1 MTERDT
7 HLRRKSAELADV
19 FNATDQVMPGLP
31 TDDAVPR
38 QADALQEG
46 PGPAGKESD
55 RDMPADDAVPRQAD
69 ASQEGPGPAGKESDR
84 DMPADDA
91 VPRQA
96 DASQEGPGPAGKE
109 SDRDAPADDTAPQQA
124 DASQEGPG
132 PAGKESDRKEE
143 IFDLLKRAIAGGE
156 NPVLAAR
163 EFGARRDALLME
175 TAAEIEEFERNIE
188 ATLHQLMHALAAV
201 QKRVN
206 HTIEESQGANNM
218 REAMLAYKRIKS
230 RFWES
235 LVQSIREDM
244 EQFKANLRREFQA
257 VEDDFRAHIQELQ
270 CARLAPVPLRDRI
283 EREKWLVLGVLFI
296 GIALGRVLVPVEA
309 LWETVASF
317 FHP

>member
-1 MTERDT
+1 MSERDT

-31 TDDAVPR
+31 TNDAVPR

-69 ASQEGPGPAGKESDR
+69 ASQEGPGGEGIRSR
-84 DMPADDA
+84 RPADDA

-109 SDRDAPADDTAPQQA
+109 SDR
-124 DASQEGPG
+124 
-132 PAGKESDRKEE
+132 KEE
-143 IFDLLKRAIAGGE
+143 IFSLLKRAIEGGE
-156 NPVLAAR
+156 NPVLVAR
-163 EFGARRDALLME
+163 EFGAKRDALLME

-206 HTIEESQGANNM
+206 HTIEESQGENNM

-257 VEDDFRAHIQELQ
+257 VEDDFRAQIQALQ

-296 GIALGRVLVPVEA
+296 GIALGRILIPVEA
-309 LWETVASF
+309 LWETVANV

>member
-1 MTERDT
+1 MSERESNAK
-7 HLRRKSAELADV
+7 RKIKEASIGGLAHRV
-19 FNATDQVMPGLP
+19 KG
-31 TDDAVPR
+31 
-38 QADALQEG
+38 
-46 PGPAGKESD
+46 
-55 RDMPADDAVPRQAD
+55 
-69 ASQEGPGPAGKESDR
+69 
-84 DMPADDA
+84 A

-109 SDRDAPADDTAPQQA
+109 SDRDAPADDAVPQQA

-143 IFDLLKRAIAGGE
+143 IFDVLKRAIEGGE

-188 ATLHQLMHALAAV
+188 ATLHQLMHALVAV

-244 EQFKANLRREFQA
+244 EQFKANLRREFKT
-257 VEDDFRAHIQELQ
+257 VEDDFRAHIQALQ

-296 GIALGRVLVPVEA
+296 GIALGRVLIPVEA
-309 LWETVASF
+309 LWETVARV

>member
-1 MTERDT
+1 
-7 HLRRKSAELADV
+7 
-19 FNATDQVMPGLP
+19 
-31 TDDAVPR
+31 
-38 QADALQEG
+38 
-46 PGPAGKESD
+46 
-55 RDMPADDAVPRQAD
+55 
-69 ASQEGPGPAGKESDR
+69 
-84 DMPADDA
+84 
-91 VPRQA
+91 
-96 DASQEGPGPAGKE
+96 
-109 SDRDAPADDTAPQQA
+109 
-124 DASQEGPG
+124 
-132 PAGKESDRKEE
+132 
-143 IFDLLKRAIAGGE
+143 
-156 NPVLAAR
+156 
-163 EFGARRDALLME
+163 ME

-206 HTIEESQGANNM
+206 HTIEESQGENNM

-244 EQFKANLRREFQA
+244 EQFKANLRRECQA
-257 VEDDFRAHIQELQ
+257 VEDDFRAHIQALQ

-309 LWETVASF
+309 LWETVARV

>member
-1 MTERDT
+1 MSERNT

-19 FNATDQVMPGLP
+19 FNATDQVMP
-31 TDDAVPR
+31 DV
-38 QADALQEG
+38 
-46 PGPAGKESD
+46 
-55 RDMPADDAVPRQAD
+55 PADDAVPRQAD

-84 DMPADDA
+84 DVPADDA
-91 VPRQA
+91 
-96 DASQEGPGPAGKE
+96 
-109 SDRDAPADDTAPQQA
+109 APQQA
-124 DASQEGPG
+124 DASQEGQG
-132 PAGKESDRKEE
+132 PAGKEPDRKEE
-143 IFDLLKRAIAGGE
+143 IFDVLKRAIEGGE
-156 NPVLAAR
+156 NPVRVAR

-188 ATLHQLMHALAAV
+188 ATIHQLMNALAAV

-206 HTIEESQGANNM
+206 HTIEESQGENNM

-235 LVQSIREDM
+235 LVQSISEDM
-244 EQFKANLRREFQA
+244 EQFKANLRRECQA
-257 VEDDFRAHIQELQ
+257 VEEDFRAHIQALH

-296 GIALGRVLVPVEA
+296 GIALGGVLVPVEA

>member
-1 MTERDT
+1 MTRSLNRPT
-7 HLRRKSAELADV
+7 LRRKA
-19 FNATDQVMPGLP
+19 Q
-31 TDDAVPR
+31 
-38 QADALQEG
+38 
-46 PGPAGKESD
+46 
-55 RDMPADDAVPRQAD
+55 
-69 ASQEGPGPAGKESDR
+69 
-84 DMPADDA
+84 
-91 VPRQA
+91 
-96 DASQEGPGPAGKE
+96 
-109 SDRDAPADDTAPQQA
+109 
-124 DASQEGPG
+124 G

-143 IFDLLKRAIAGGE
+143 IFSLLKRAIEGGE
-156 NPVLAAR
+156 NPVLVAR

-206 HTIEESQGANNM
+206 HTIEESQGENNM

-235 LVQSIREDM
+235 LVQSISKDM
-244 EQFKANLRREFQA
+244 EQFKVNLRREFQA

-309 LWETVASF
+309 LWETVASV

>member
-1 MTERDT
+1 MSERNT

-19 FNATDQVMPGLP
+19 FNATDQVMP
-31 TDDAVPR
+31 DV
-38 QADALQEG
+38 
-46 PGPAGKESD
+46 
-55 RDMPADDAVPRQAD
+55 PADDAVPRQAD
-69 ASQEGPGPAGKESDR
+69 ASQEGRGPAGKESNR
-84 DMPADDA
+84 DVPADDTA
-91 VPRQA
+91 PQQA
-96 DASQEGPGPAGKE
+96 DASEEGRGPAGKE
-109 SDRDAPADDTAPQQA
+109 SDRDAPADDAVPQQA

-132 PAGKESDRKEE
+132 PAEKEPDRKEE
-143 IFDLLKRAIAGGE
+143 IFDVLKRAIEGGE

-206 HTIEESQGANNM
+206 HTIEESQGENNM

-235 LVQSIREDM
+235 LVQSISEDM
-244 EQFKANLRREFQA
+244 EQFKANLRRGFQA
-257 VEDDFRAHIQELQ
+257 VEDDFRAHIQAMH

-296 GIALGRVLVPVEA
+296 GIALGRVLIPVEA
-309 LWETVASF
+309 LWATVASF

>member
-84 DMPADDA
+84 
-91 VPRQA
+91 
-96 DASQEGPGPAGKE
+96 
-109 SDRDAPADDTAPQQA
+109 
-124 DASQEGPG
+124 
-132 PAGKESDRKEE
+132 KEE
-143 IFDLLKRAIAGGE
+143 IFSLLKRAIEGGE
-156 NPVLAAR
+156 NPVLVAR

-188 ATLHQLMHALAAV
+188 ATLHQLMHALTAV

-235 LVQSIREDM
+235 LVQSISKDM

-257 VEDDFRAHIQELQ
+257 VEDDFRVQIQELQ
-270 CARLAPVPLRDRI
+270 CARLAQVPLRDRI
-283 EREKWLVLGVLFI
+283 EREKWLVLGVLCI
-296 GIALGRVLVPVEA
+296 GIALGRILIPVEA
-309 LWETVASF
+309 LWETVVNV

>member
-1 MTERDT
+1 MSERESNAK
-7 HLRRKSAELADV
+7 RKIKEASIGGLAHRV
-19 FNATDQVMPGLP
+19 KG
-31 TDDAVPR
+31 
-38 QADALQEG
+38 
-46 PGPAGKESD
+46 
-55 RDMPADDAVPRQAD
+55 AVPRQAD
-69 ASQEGPGPAGKESDR
+69 ASQEGQGPAGKESDR
-84 DMPADDA
+84 DAPADDA
-91 VPRQA
+91 VPQQA

-109 SDRDAPADDTAPQQA
+109 SDRDAHADDTVPQQA

-143 IFDLLKRAIAGGE
+143 IVSLLKRAIEGGE
-156 NPVLAAR
+156 NPVLVAR

-206 HTIEESQGANNM
+206 HTIEESQGADNM

-235 LVQSIREDM
+235 LVQSISEDM
-244 EQFKANLRREFQA
+244 EQFKANLRREFKT
-257 VEDDFRAHIQELQ
+257 VEDDFRAHIQALH

-309 LWETVASF
+309 LWETVARV

>member
-1 MTERDT
+1 MSERESNAK
-7 HLRRKSAELADV
+7 RKIKEASIGGLAHRV
-19 FNATDQVMPGLP
+19 KG
-31 TDDAVPR
+31 
-38 QADALQEG
+38 
-46 PGPAGKESD
+46 
-55 RDMPADDAVPRQAD
+55 AVPRQAD

-84 DMPADDA
+84 DVPADDA
-91 VPRQA
+91 
-96 DASQEGPGPAGKE
+96 
-109 SDRDAPADDTAPQQA
+109 APQQA

-132 PAGKESDRKEE
+132 PAGKEPDRKEE
-143 IFDLLKRAIAGGE
+143 IFSLLKRAIEGNE
-156 NPVLAAR
+156 NPVLVAR

-244 EQFKANLRREFQA
+244 EQFKVNLRRECQA
-257 VEDDFRAHIQELQ
+257 VEADFRAHIQELQ
-270 CARLAPVPLRDRI
+270 DTLIAHVPLRHRI
-283 EREKWLVLGVLFI
+283 EREKWLVLGTLFI

-309 LWETVASF
+309 LWETVASV

>member
-1 MTERDT
+1 MTRSLDRPT
-7 HLRRKSAELADV
+7 LHRKA
-19 FNATDQVMPGLP
+19 Q
-31 TDDAVPR
+31 
-38 QADALQEG
+38 
-46 PGPAGKESD
+46 
-55 RDMPADDAVPRQAD
+55 
-69 ASQEGPGPAGKESDR
+69 
-84 DMPADDA
+84 
-91 VPRQA
+91 
-96 DASQEGPGPAGKE
+96 GPAGKE
-109 SDRDAPADDTAPQQA
+109 SDRDAPADDAAPQQA

-132 PAGKESDRKEE
+132 PAGKEPDRKEE
-143 IFDLLKRAIAGGE
+143 IFSLLKRAIEGGE
-156 NPVLAAR
+156 DPVLVAR

-206 HTIEESQGANNM
+206 HTIEESQGENNM

-235 LVQSIREDM
+235 LVQSISEDM
-244 EQFKANLRREFQA
+244 EQFKVNLRREFQA
-257 VEDDFRAHIQELQ
+257 VEKDFRAHIQELQ

-296 GIALGRVLVPVEA
+296 GIALGRILVPVEA
-309 LWETVASF
+309 LWETVARV

>member
-1 MTERDT
+1 MSERNT

-19 FNATDQVMPGLP
+19 FNATDQVMPDVP
-31 TDDAVPR
+31 ADDAVPQ
-38 QADALQEG
+38 QADASQEG
-46 PGPAGKESD
+46 QGPAGKESD
-55 RDMPADDAVPRQAD
+55 RDVPADDA
-69 ASQEGPGPAGKESDR
+69 
-84 DMPADDA
+84 
-91 VPRQA
+91 
-96 DASQEGPGPAGKE
+96 
-109 SDRDAPADDTAPQQA
+109 APQQA
-124 DASQEGPG
+124 DASQEGQG
-132 PAGKESDRKEE
+132 PAGKEPDRKEE
-143 IFDLLKRAIAGGE
+143 ILGLLKRAIEGNE

-188 ATLHQLMHALAAV
+188 ATIHQLMNALAAV

-206 HTIEESQGANNM
+206 HTIEESQGENNM

-235 LVQSIREDM
+235 LVQSISEDI
-244 EQFKANLRREFQA
+244 EQFKANLRRECQA
-257 VEDDFRAHIQELQ
+257 VEEDFRAHIQALH

-296 GIALGRVLVPVEA
+296 GIALGGVLVPVEA
-309 LWETVASF
+309 LWETVARV

>member
-1 MTERDT
+1 MSERESNAK
-7 HLRRKSAELADV
+7 RKIKEASIGGLAHRV
-19 FNATDQVMPGLP
+19 KG
-31 TDDAVPR
+31 
-38 QADALQEG
+38 
-46 PGPAGKESD
+46 
-55 RDMPADDAVPRQAD
+55 AVPRQAD

-84 DMPADDA
+84 DAPADDA
-91 VPRQA
+91 VPQQA

-143 IFDLLKRAIAGGE
+143 IFSLLKRAIEGGE
-156 NPVLAAR
+156 NPVLVAR

-257 VEDDFRAHIQELQ
+257 VEDDFRVQIQELQ

-296 GIALGRVLVPVEA
+296 GIALGRVLIPVEA
-309 LWETVASF
+309 LWETVVNV

>member
-1 MTERDT
+1 MTERNT

-19 FNATDQVMPGLP
+19 FNATDQVMPGVP
-31 TDDAVPR
+31 ANDAVPR

-55 RDMPADDAVPRQAD
+55 RDVPADDAVPQQAD

-84 DMPADDA
+84 DVPADDT
-91 VPRQA
+91 VPQQA

-109 SDRDAPADDTAPQQA
+109 SDRDAPADDAVPQQA

-132 PAGKESDRKEE
+132 PAGKEPDRKEE
-143 IFDLLKRAIAGGE
+143 IFSLLKRAIEGGE
-156 NPVLAAR
+156 DPVLVAR

-206 HTIEESQGANNM
+206 HTIEESQGENNM

-235 LVQSIREDM
+235 LVQSISEDM
-244 EQFKANLRREFQA
+244 EQFKANLRRECQA
-257 VEDDFRAHIQELQ
+257 VEEDFRAHIQALQ

-309 LWETVASF
+309 LWETVARV

>member
-1 MTERDT
+1 MPNARS
-7 HLRRKSAELADV
+7 RKPRFGGLAHRV
-19 FNATDQVMPGLP
+19 
-31 TDDAVPR
+31 
-38 QADALQEG
+38 
-46 PGPAGKESD
+46 K
-55 RDMPADDAVPRQAD
+55 DAVPRQAD
-69 ASQEGPGPAGKESDR
+69 ASQEGRGPAGKESDR
-84 DMPADDA
+84 D
-91 VPRQA
+91 V
-96 DASQEGPGPAGKE
+96 
-109 SDRDAPADDTAPQQA
+109 PADDTAPQQA
-124 DASQEGPG
+124 DASQEGQG

-143 IFDLLKRAIAGGE
+143 IFDLLKRAIEGNE
-156 NPVLAAR
+156 NPVLVAR

-188 ATLHQLMHALAAV
+188 ATLHQLMNALAAV

-244 EQFKANLRREFQA
+244 EQFKANLRREFKA
-257 VEDDFRAHIQELQ
+257 VEKDFRAHIQALH

-309 LWETVASF
+309 LWETVARV

>member
-1 MTERDT
+1 MSERE
-7 HLRRKSAELADV
+7 SNAELTDV
-19 FNATDQVMPGLP
+19 FQTQDQGSLDSLGP
-31 TDDAVPR
+31 TLHRKAQDRRGRNPIETARVP
-38 QADALQEG
+38 Q
-46 PGPAGKESD
+46 
-55 RDMPADDAVPRQAD
+55 QAD
-69 ASQEGPGPAGKESDR
+69 ASQEGPGTGG
-84 DMPADDA
+84 
-91 VPRQA
+91 
-96 DASQEGPGPAGKE
+96 EGIRSRRA
-109 SDRDAPADDTAPQQA
+109 ADDTAPQQA
-124 DASQEGPG
+124 DASQEGQG

-143 IFDLLKRAIAGGE
+143 IFSLLKRAIEGGE
-156 NPVLAAR
+156 NPVLVAR

-206 HTIEESQGANNM
+206 HTIEESQGENNM

-235 LVQSIREDM
+235 LVQSISKDM

-309 LWETVASF
+309 LWETVVNV

>member
-1 MTERDT
+1 MTERESNAK
-7 HLRRKSAELADV
+7 RKIKEASIGGLAHRV
-19 FNATDQVMPGLP
+19 KG
-31 TDDAVPR
+31 
-38 QADALQEG
+38 
-46 PGPAGKESD
+46 
-55 RDMPADDAVPRQAD
+55 AVPRQAD
-69 ASQEGPGPAGKESDR
+69 ASQEDQGPAEKESDR
-84 DMPADDA
+84 DAHADDA
-91 VPRQA
+91 VPQQA

-109 SDRDAPADDTAPQQA
+109 SDRDAPADDAVPQQA

-143 IFDLLKRAIAGGE
+143 IFSLLKRAIEGGE
-156 NPVLAAR
+156 DPVLVAR

-206 HTIEESQGANNM
+206 HTIEESQGENNM

-235 LVQSIREDM
+235 LVQSISKDM

-257 VEDDFRAHIQELQ
+257 VEEDFRTHIQELH

-309 LWETVASF
+309 LWETVVNV

>member
-1 MTERDT
+1 MSERESNAK
-7 HLRRKSAELADV
+7 RKIKEASIGGLAHRV
-19 FNATDQVMPGLP
+19 KG
-31 TDDAVPR
+31 
-38 QADALQEG
+38 
-46 PGPAGKESD
+46 
-55 RDMPADDAVPRQAD
+55 
-69 ASQEGPGPAGKESDR
+69 
-84 DMPADDA
+84 A

-143 IFDLLKRAIAGGE
+143 IFNLLKRAIEGGE
-156 NPVLAAR
+156 DPVLVAR

-188 ATLHQLMHALAAV
+188 ATIHQLMHALAAV

-206 HTIEESQGANNM
+206 HAIEESQGANNM

-244 EQFKANLRREFQA
+244 DQFKANLRREFQA
-257 VEDDFRAHIQELQ
+257 VEKDFRAHIQELQ

-309 LWETVASF
+309 LWETVARV

>member
-1 MTERDT
+1 MTERESNAK
-7 HLRRKSAELADV
+7 RKIKEASIGGLAHRV
-19 FNATDQVMPGLP
+19 KG
-31 TDDAVPR
+31 AVPQ
-38 QADALQEG
+38 QADASQEG
-46 PGPAGKESD
+46 QGPAGKESD
-55 RDMPADDAVPRQAD
+55 RDAPAD
-69 ASQEGPGPAGKESDR
+69 G
-84 DMPADDA
+84 A

-109 SDRDAPADDTAPQQA
+109 SDRDAPADGAVPRQA

-132 PAGKESDRKEE
+132 PAGKESDRDAPADGAVPRQADASLEGPGPAGKESDRKEE
-143 IFDLLKRAIAGGE
+143 IFSLLKRAIEGGE
-156 NPVLAAR
+156 NPVLVAR

-257 VEDDFRAHIQELQ
+257 VEKDFRAHIQELQ

-296 GIALGRVLVPVEA
+296 GIALGRILIPVEA
-309 LWETVASF
+309 LWKTVVNV

>member
-1 MTERDT
+1 MTERESNAK
-7 HLRRKSAELADV
+7 RKIKEASIGGLAHRV
-19 FNATDQVMPGLP
+19 KG
-31 TDDAVPR
+31 AVP
-38 QADALQEG
+38 Q
-46 PGPAGKESD
+46 
-55 RDMPADDAVPRQAD
+55 QAD
-69 ASQEGPGPAGKESDR
+69 ASQEG
-84 DMPADDA
+84 
-91 VPRQA
+91 Q
-96 DASQEGPGPAGKE
+96 GPAGKE
-109 SDRDAPADDTAPQQA
+109 SDRDAHGDDTVPQQA
-124 DASQEGPG
+124 GASQEGPG

-143 IFDLLKRAIAGGE
+143 IFSLLKRAIEGGE
-156 NPVLAAR
+156 DPVLAAR

-206 HTIEESQGANNM
+206 HTIEESQGENNM

-235 LVQSIREDM
+235 LVQSISKDM
-244 EQFKANLRREFQA
+244 EQFKVNLRREFKT
-257 VEDDFRAHIQELQ
+257 VEDDFRTHIQELH

-296 GIALGRVLVPVEA
+296 GIALGRVLVPIEA
-309 LWETVASF
+309 LWETVARV

>member
-1 MTERDT
+1 MSERDT
-7 HLRRKSAELADV
+7 HLRRKSAELTDV
-19 FNATDQVMPGLP
+19 FNATDQVMPDAP
-31 TDDAVPR
+31 ADDAAPQ
-38 QADALQEG
+38 QADASQEG
-46 PGPAGKESD
+46 RGPAGKESD
-55 RDMPADDAVPRQAD
+55 RDVPADDAAPRQAD
-69 ASQEGPGPAGKESDR
+69 ASQEGR
-84 DMPADDA
+84 
-91 VPRQA
+91 
-96 DASQEGPGPAGKE
+96 GPAGKE

-132 PAGKESDRKEE
+132 PAGKESDRDAPADDAAPQQADASQEGPGPAGKEPDRKEE
-143 IFDLLKRAIAGGE
+143 IFNLLKRAIEGGE
-156 NPVLAAR
+156 DPVRVAR

-244 EQFKANLRREFQA
+244 KQFKANLRREFKA
-257 VEDDFRAHIQELQ
+257 VEADFRAHIQALQ

-309 LWETVASF
+309 LWETVARV

>member
-84 DMPADDA
+84 DVPADDA

-109 SDRDAPADDTAPQQA
+109 SDRDVPADDAVPRQA

-143 IFDLLKRAIAGGE
+143 IFSLLKRAIEGGE
-156 NPVLAAR
+156 NPVLVAR

-188 ATLHQLMHALAAV
+188 ATLHQLMHALVAV

-206 HTIEESQGANNM
+206 HTIEESQGENNM

-235 LVQSIREDM
+235 LVQSISKDM
-244 EQFKANLRREFQA
+244 EQFKANLRRECQA
-257 VEDDFRAHIQELQ
+257 VEKDFRAHIQELQ

-296 GIALGRVLVPVEA
+296 GIALGRILVPVEA
-309 LWETVASF
+309 LWETVVNV